1 MIVKSLNNFA
11 GKTELIINNMQVLY
25 NSVIEY
31 ELSLSENKHDLLII
45 TMTGVP
51 PKSLTEYIGAPV
63 RFFVGSSSGRNQE
76 FNGYVSYTEPLINNK
91 DGFVN
96 KSPVQLARLYCIGAS
111 YSMKEIRSKVWDYPS
126 LTDIINDITSR
137 YRFSVDYPK
146 ETYRPVRLVQS
157 MESDWAFLN
166 RVCKTFGLSFTLHGT
181 HLHIWNRDKANG
193 RLTSYHKA
201 ITSSRTQS
209 NQPFSVI
216 NFEGTLGRVSSS
228 TNASKSTIT
237 VLDNQNNIHTVTSD
251 GTEYNPGDP
260 SLIKLF
266 KKPLYYSASSLEEGL
281 RMVDSTDKYNYVYNA
296 SIKVLYGAG
305 AVPGGVIDLDGYS
318 SDFDGLWY
326 ITDVK
331 HMVKSENYVT
341 DLLVS
346 KDNKYEKSQSN
357 VLSKRFTNP
366 PTSKLINDKW
376 VAETSEVLEYA

>member
-11 GKTELIINNMQVLY
+11 GKTELVINNMQVLY

-31 ELSLSENKHDLLII
+31 ELSLSENKHDLLVI

-51 PKSLTEYIGAPV
+51 PKSLTDYIGAPV

-76 FNGYVSYTEPLINNK
+76 FNGYISYTEPFINNQ

-157 MESDWAFLN
+157 MESDWTFLN
-166 RVCKTFGLSFTLHGT
+166 RVCKAFGLSFTLHGT
-181 HLHIWNRDKANG
+181 HLHIWNRAKATG

-237 VLDNQNNIHTVTSD
+237 VLDNQSNIHTITSD

-296 SIKVLYGAG
+296 SIRVLYGAG
-305 AVPGGVIDLDGYS
+305 AVPGGIIDLDGYA

-331 HMVKSENYVT
+331 HIIKSENYVT
-341 DLLVS
+341 ELVVS
-346 KDNKYEKSQSN
+346 KDSKYEESQSR
-357 VLSKRFTNP
+357 VLSKQFINP